1 MKSVNS
7 KDIVILALSAF
18 LTALAVKLCFTE
30 YVLTPG
36 GITGLSIALSLMSGI
51 SVDIISLTISLPLL
65 ILATYILG
73 KHFGIKTLYVTLMV
87 PLFLRFIPL
96 IHITDSILIA
106 SIVGGLLVG
115 ASISLALSSKCA
127 TGGTD
132 VIALLIKKFVP
143 KLELAS
149 ILFVLDMIIVLLS
162 MIISRTYITSMYSV
176 VALLTIMMTIK
187 LSKKVLSYE

>member
-1 MKSVNS
+1 
-7 KDIVILALSAF
+7 
-18 LTALAVKLCFTE
+18 
-30 YVLTPG
+30 
-36 GITGLSIALSLMSGI
+36 
-51 SVDIISLTISLPLL
+51 L